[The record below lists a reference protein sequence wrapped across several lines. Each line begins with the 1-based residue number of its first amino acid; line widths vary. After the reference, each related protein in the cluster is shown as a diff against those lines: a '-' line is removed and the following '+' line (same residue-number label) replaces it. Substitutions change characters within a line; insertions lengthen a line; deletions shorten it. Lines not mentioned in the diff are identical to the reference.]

1 MSPTKPKAS
10 RTKEIIKIRMTINE
24 IENKET
30 TEKKSLKPKL
40 SFMKDQQN

>member
-1 MSPTKPKAS
+1 
-10 RTKEIIKIRMTINE
+10 MTINE

-40 SFMKDQQN
+40 GFLKNQQN